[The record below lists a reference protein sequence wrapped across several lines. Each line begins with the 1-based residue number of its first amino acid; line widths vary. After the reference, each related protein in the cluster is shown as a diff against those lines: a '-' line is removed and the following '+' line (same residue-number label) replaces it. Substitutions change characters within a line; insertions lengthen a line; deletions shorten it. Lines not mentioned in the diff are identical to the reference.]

1 MVVMCGRRLVEFLSM
16 ICSVRTSIIPL
27 PKPKTF
33 AGLMEIYE
41 INYINLRRL
50 CGNLR
55 NIDNAV
61 ISEIQQDMDL
71 HLTVIYRSKYTIT
84 IKLTYQ
90 FLSQDSAHSIDYPD
104 LLVRIYFDA
113 KQAEVLNVSK
123 CSPSALSESH
133 SPYSNQLSEKWQ
145 PNRFLYKWLK
155 YYINQGYTFKTERL
169 TVDK

>member
-1 MVVMCGRRLVEFLSM
+1 M
-16 ICSVRTSIIPL
+16 ISTVCASIIPL
-27 PKPKTF
+27 PEPKTF

-55 NIDNAV
+55 IIEKAV
-61 ISEIQQDMDL
+61 ISEIQQGLDL
-71 HLTVIYRSKYTIT
+71 HLAVINRSKYTIT

-90 FLSQDSAHSIDYPD
+90 FITQDHPHSIDYPD

-113 KQAEVLNVSK
+113 KQAEVLNVSRG
-123 CSPSALSESH
+123 SISTLNMSNALCNS
-133 SPYSNQLSEKWQ
+133 QLLEKWQ

-155 YYINQGYTFKTERL
+155 YCINQGHTFKI
-169 TVDK
+169 